1 MYYFFFYYDYCFW
14 ILGVMVWWIYFFL
27 KLGVICVLWL
37 DLLFVYLLG
46 DKIIVVIYIFIIV
59 INIRMLVF

>member
-37 DLLFVYLLG
+37 DLLFVYLWG
-46 DKIIVVIYIFIIV
+46 DKIIVVIYIFVIV
-59 INIRMLVF
+59 INIRMLVL

>member
-37 DLLFVYLLG
+37 DLLFVYLWG

>member
-37 DLLFVYLLG
+37 DLLFVYLWG
-46 DKIIVVIYIFIIV
+46 DKIIVVIYIFVIV

>member
-37 DLLFVYLLG
+37 DLLFVYLWG
-46 DKIIVVIYIFIIV
+46 DKIIVVIYIFVIG

>member
-46 DKIIVVIYIFIIV
+46 DKIIVVIYIFVIG

>member
-46 DKIIVVIYIFIIV
+46 DKIIVVIYIFVIV

>member
-46 DKIIVVIYIFIIV
+46 DKIIVVIYIFVIV
-59 INIRMLVF
+59 INIRMLVL